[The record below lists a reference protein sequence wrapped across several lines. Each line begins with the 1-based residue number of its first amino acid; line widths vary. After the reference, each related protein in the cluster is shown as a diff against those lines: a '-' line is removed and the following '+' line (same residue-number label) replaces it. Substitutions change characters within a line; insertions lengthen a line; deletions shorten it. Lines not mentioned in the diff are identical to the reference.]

1 MYHVAGP
8 RNVMDKGEGECGVGA
23 GIKIENTELS
33 IVQILEDS
41 TD

>member
-8 RNVMDKGEGECGVGA
+8 RNVMDKGEGECRVG